1 MNYTIW
7 VTFDLSEQCGMDQV
21 NEFMHSCGFTETV
34 AAHSRVPVYSLSTA
48 REMTSEEMGI
58 YRGVFEKH
66 LMDANLP
73 LKVFK
78 VEIE

>member
-7 VTFDLSEQCGMDQV
+7 VTFDLSKEAGLDLV
-21 NEFMHSCGFTETV
+21 NEIMHGFGFTETV
-34 AAHSRVPVYSLSTA
+34 AAHSRVPLYSIDTA
-48 REMTSEEMGI
+48 RAMTSEEMGI